1 LLWLF
6 SDIVQDNIDDKH
18 VKYYY
23 YGSTEPDNPENLDP
37 DSWIETTYY
46 GPISITITNDV
57 TNSQITFT
65 NGASYTPVSPTAG
78 TTNQPIG
85 GFSLQADIPGAS
97 LTSVTINVTG
107 TRSGITN
114 LKLWNSTDATF
125 NASSDT
131 LLNSQ
136 SDNASVTFS
145 GFSST
150 ISTAGSYY
158 FVTADLSTSASGSIA
173 LTIGS
178 VSNLTFNRGAIASGF
193 TNAPLSSGTITIILI
208 REMNIT
214 GNGETILNGDTSPA
228 ASDHT
233 DFGSAD
239 IASGSVVHTFT
250 IQNNGAE
257 ALSLTGSSPFVAI
270 SGATA
275 DFSLTQNPSS
285 SIAAN
290 SSTTFEIT
298 FNPASTGLKSAVI
311 SIANDDGDE
320 NPYTFTIQGT
330 GTAVPNMSVSG
341 NSVQITDGDASPSES
356 DYTDFG
362 SVNIAGDPIEH
373 TFTIANNGSASLTLT
388 GSSPYVSLTG
398 DTEDFTLTQLPAS
411 NIAAGGGTTT
421 FKITF
426 KPTAT
431 GNRSATVSIANDDDS
446 KNPFNFSIRGSGIS
460 VPTVTTA
467 AASSVT
473 KTVATLGGNVTSDGA
488 SPITETGV
496 VYSSSNATPTIGGM
510 DVIQNANID
519 LSVDFSESISPLS
532 SATHY
537 YFQAYATNAAGTSY
551 GGVLEFTTLT
561 SVVSILR
568 AEPDDTNAASVRWNV
583 VFENNVTGLS
593 ASNFTLVSFGISGAA
608 ITAVSGSGTN
618 WIVTASTGSG
628 TGSLRL
634 GLVNDNGLTP
644 KLSNP
649 TLGGD
654 AYTLDLVSPSVTDVD
669 TGKPDGTY
677 GVGSSIGI
685 VIMFDESHN
694 VDGTPQLTLKMDSM
708 NRVIDCISNEH
719 IRLICT
725 YTVQAGDNT
734 SDLDYA
740 GMTALSTNGGTIRD
754 YHGNDAILNLPW
766 NAGAGSL
773 AGNNAIVID
782 TTPPEITIHHP
793 GTTAAV
799 SKTITAST
807 PDGTLKMSKTRGT
820 TCDGSLSFA
829 AYASQTFT
837 AETDNGIQ
845 VCYQAVDAVNNIS
858 YKLSDPITGIDTT
871 APTTSITAKPDDPDN
886 SASPSFTFSG
896 EDPDGSGVAGFEC
909 SLDGA
914 AFSSCSSP
922 KSYSSL
928 IDGNHT
934 FQVRSVDAA
943 GNADASP
950 ESYTWQID
958 TSLPETTISSSP
970 ANLTTSTDAVFEFEG
985 ADPGGSGI
993 ENLEC
998 MLDSSTFSV
1007 CTSPKEY
1014 NALPDGSH
1022 NFQVRAVDTAGNVD
1036 PSPAEINWTIDTT
1049 APTVL
1054 ISSTESDPTNVN
1066 PIPITVQFSE
1076 PVTGFEE
1083 SDIIPGNST
1092 ISGFLAV
1099 DSSTYSFNL
1108 IPSSEGTVTLDIP
1121 AAVTVDAIGFSNLA
1135 AEQFS
1140 IVFGMDLVITSPD
1153 HAAFI
1158 VGIPNTFNITTSGF
1172 PFPTISTADT
1182 LPAGITL
1189 IDHHDGTATLE
1200 GTPEMTTLGTYTFDI
1215 SAVNVLSSAVQNFSL
1230 SIEESA
1236 GISKVESIAD
1246 TGDSELSENE
1256 HTNVLITLLLPV
1268 FSKDM
1273 QHISALDPFDVLNP
1287 SLYHLK
1293 INDLADIS
1301 IDHVTYDNHS
1311 DLGPFVATL
1320 SVNGGIPLI
1329 QGKYKLTIDGS
1340 MKDRSGFPIGSNFER
1355 VFYIDHQDPKTVII
1369 TIGNGNSLFTNGST
1383 IDTSLSGIKVTFDE
1397 DVSNS
1402 GNGTDPDD
1410 VTNPFNY
1417 LLLQTGPDNIYNTNS
1432 CLAFANNGNSP
1443 VGDDIHIPT
1452 GTVTYDNH
1460 GGDGP
1465 FVATIALN
1473 EGKSLPN
1480 GYYRLFICGSTSI
1493 VDLAKNPIN
1502 NGKDASINFRVL
1514 VNQSVESNPLTGF
1527 RPGALTILPQQTDDK
1542 AYHPSGN
1549 LWLQIPSLNLEAD
1562 ITGVPQAADGWDVTW
1577 LQDQIG
1583 WLEGT
1588 AYPTWNGNTVLTAHA
1603 YKADGLPG
1611 PFASL
1616 KNLKYGDILIIH
1628 LDGQSYTYIVDSSVL
1643 VDPDDTRL
1651 LTRHEDR
1658 DWLTLITCQQFNEAS
1673 QSYRYRRVVRAV
1685 RSDVQ

>member
-1 LLWLF
+1 MLWLF

-85 GFSLQADIPGAS
+85 GFSLQADFPGAS
-97 LTSVTINVTG
+97 LTSVTISTTG

-114 LKLWNSTDATF
+114 LKLWSSTDATF

-178 VSNLTFNRGAIASGF
+178 VSNLTFSGGAIASGF

-214 GNGETILNGDTSPA
+214 GNGVTILNGDTSPA

-233 DFGSAD
+233 DFGSVD

-285 SIAAN
+285 SIAGN

-341 NSVQITDGDASPSES
+341 NAMQITNGDIEPSES
-356 DYTDFG
+356 DDTDFG

-446 KNPFNFSIRGSGIS
+446 KNPFNFSIQGSGIS

-473 KTVATLGGNVTSDGA
+473 KTVATLGGNVTSDGG

-519 LSVDFSESISPLS
+519 LSGDFSESISPLS

-568 AEPDDTNAASVRWNV
+568 ADPDDTNAASVRWNV

-608 ITAVSGSGTN
+608 ITGVSGSGTN

-766 NAGAGSL
+766 NAGTGSL

-793 GTTAAV
+793 GSSAAV
-799 SKTITAST
+799 SKTITATTS
-807 PDGTLKMSKTRGT
+807 DGTIKMSNTRGT
-820 TCDGSLSFA
+820 TCDGSLIFT
-829 AYASQTFT
+829 AYASQTFN
-837 AETDNGIQ
+837 AETDNGIRVCYQ
-845 VCYQAVDAVNNIS
+845 AVDTVNNISYKLSDPISGIDTTKPTTSIIAKPGNPDNSASPSFTFSGEDPDGTDGSDGSGIAGFECSLDGEPFSSCSSPKTYSSLGDGNHTFQVRSVDAAGNTDDSPESYTWQIDTSLPETTILSSPANPTASTDAVFEFEGADPGGSGVSGFECSLDGEPFSDCSSPKSYSSLSDGNHTFLVRSVDAVGNADSSPAEFNWTVDTTPPEIAIHHPGSSAAVSKTITATTSDGTIKMSNTRGTTCDGSLTFTVYASQTFNAETDNGIRVCYQAVDAVNNIS
-858 YKLSDPITGIDTT
+858 YKLSDPISGIDTT
-871 APTTSITAKPDDPDN
+871 KPTTSIIAKPGNPDN

-896 EDPDGSGVAGFEC
+896 EDPDGADGSDGSGIAGFEC
-909 SLDGA
+909 SLDGEP
-914 AFSSCSSP
+914 FSSCSSP
-922 KSYSSL
+922 KTYSSL
-928 IDGNHT
+928 GDGNHT

-943 GNADASP
+943 GNTDDSP

-958 TSLPETTISSSP
+958 TSLPETTILSSP

-985 ADPGGSGI
+985 DDPGGSGI

-1083 SDIIPGNST
+1083 SDIM
-1092 ISGFLAV
+1092 
-1099 DSSTYSFNL
+1099 YH
-1108 IPSSEGTVTLDIP
+1108 
-1121 AAVTVDAIGFSNLA
+1121 
-1135 AEQFS
+1135 QR
-1140 IVFGMDLVITSPD
+1140 
-1153 HAAFI
+1153 
-1158 VGIPNTFNITTSGF
+1158 
-1172 PFPTISTADT
+1172 
-1182 LPAGITL
+1182 LP
-1189 IDHHDGTATLE
+1189 
-1200 GTPEMTTLGTYTFDI
+1200 
-1215 SAVNVLSSAVQNFSL
+1215 
-1230 SIEESA
+1230 
-1236 GISKVESIAD
+1236 
-1246 TGDSELSENE
+1246 
-1256 HTNVLITLLLPV
+1256 
-1268 FSKDM
+1268 
-1273 QHISALDPFDVLNP
+1273 
-1287 SLYHLK
+1287 
-1293 INDLADIS
+1293 
-1301 IDHVTYDNHS
+1301 
-1311 DLGPFVATL
+1311 
-1320 SVNGGIPLI
+1320 
-1329 QGKYKLTIDGS
+1329 
-1340 MKDRSGFPIGSNFER
+1340 RSGQFH
-1355 VFYIDHQDPKTVII
+1355 VFLQFDPEQRRD
-1369 TIGNGNSLFTNGST
+1369 SYPRYS
-1383 IDTSLSGIKVTFDE
+1383 S
-1397 DVSNS
+1397 
-1402 GNGTDPDD
+1402 
-1410 VTNPFNY
+1410 
-1417 LLLQTGPDNIYNTNS
+1417 S
-1432 CLAFANNGNSP
+1432 C
-1443 VGDDIHIPT
+1443 
-1452 GTVTYDNH
+1452 
-1460 GGDGP
+1460 
-1465 FVATIALN
+1465 
-1473 EGKSLPN
+1473 
-1480 GYYRLFICGSTSI
+1480 
-1493 VDLAKNPIN
+1493 
-1502 NGKDASINFRVL
+1502 
-1514 VNQSVESNPLTGF
+1514 
-1527 RPGALTILPQQTDDK
+1527 
-1542 AYHPSGN
+1542 
-1549 LWLQIPSLNLEAD
+1549 
-1562 ITGVPQAADGWDVTW
+1562 
-1577 LQDQIG
+1577 
-1583 WLEGT
+1583 
-1588 AYPTWNGNTVLTAHA
+1588 
-1603 YKADGLPG
+1603 
-1611 PFASL
+1611 
-1616 KNLKYGDILIIH
+1616 
-1628 LDGQSYTYIVDSSVL
+1628 
-1643 VDPDDTRL
+1643 
-1651 LTRHEDR
+1651 
-1658 DWLTLITCQQFNEAS
+1658 
-1673 QSYRYRRVVRAV
+1673 RR
-1685 RSDVQ
+1685 